1 MSREKTCF
9 ETIQT
14 TGALVGL
21 GMMAVFGRI
30 TQAEY
35 NLGTAYVM
43 GYQDAEACRPCDP
56 METIDKFKEVD
67 E

>member
-1 MSREKTCF
+1 MSDEKTCG

-14 TGALVGL
+14 SAALVGL
-21 GMMAVFGRI
+21 GMMLIYGRI

-35 NLGTAYVM
+35 DLGVAYVM
-43 GYQDAEACRPCDP
+43 GYEDAMDCKPCDP

-67 E
+67 G